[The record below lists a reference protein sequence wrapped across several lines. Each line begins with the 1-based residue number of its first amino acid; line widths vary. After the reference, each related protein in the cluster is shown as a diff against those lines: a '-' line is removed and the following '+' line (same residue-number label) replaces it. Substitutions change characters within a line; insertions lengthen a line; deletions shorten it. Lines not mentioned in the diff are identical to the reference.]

1 MQKSKVVFVDVDT
14 QRDFMCPDGA
24 LYVKGAESIIPNLK
38 KLIYAALKAGIP
50 IISSAD
56 KHTERDEEMDQF
68 PPHCIGGT
76 EGQKKIPET
85 ITSGLITLPN
95 RPYTG
100 DFLTLFDHYDQV
112 VLQKS
117 KLDLFTNCNTEPLL
131 SQLFADD
138 FVVFGVATDYCVRM
152 AVLGL
157 LQREKKVTLVLD
169 AIRAVDEA
177 AGEAAVAEMLEKGA
191 QQATTPQVLA
201 RT

>member
-14 QRDFMCPDGA
+14 QRDFMYSDGA
-24 LYVKGAESIIPNLK
+24 LYVKGAETIIPNLK
-38 KLIYAALKAGIP
+38 QLIHAAVKAGIP
-50 IISSAD
+50 IVSAAD
-56 KHTERDEEMDQF
+56 NHRETDEEMNEF

-76 EGQKKIPET
+76 DGQTKIPET

-100 DFLTLFDHYDQV
+100 DLLTLFDHYDQV
-112 VLQKS
+112 VLEKS

-131 SQLFADD
+131 SWLFADD
-138 FVVFGVATDYCVRM
+138 FVVFGVASDYCVRM

-157 LQREKKVTLVLD
+157 LQQEKKVTLVLD

-177 AGEAAVAEMLEKGA
+177 AGETAIAEMLEKGA
-191 QQATTPQVLA
+191 RQTTTQEVLA

>member
-14 QRDFMCPDGA
+14 QRDFMYSDGA
-24 LYVKGAESIIPNLK
+24 LYVNGAETIIPNLK
-38 KLIYAALKAGIP
+38 QLIHAAVKAGIP
-50 IISSAD
+50 IVSTAD
-56 KHTERDEEMDQF
+56 NHRETDEEMNEF

-76 EGQKKIPET
+76 DGQKKIPET

-95 RPYTG
+95 RPYAG
-100 DFLTLFDHYDQV
+100 DLPTLFDHYDQV
-112 VLQKS
+112 VLEKS

-131 SQLFADD
+131 SRLFADD
-138 FVVFGVATDYCVRM
+138 FVVFGVATDYCVSM

-157 LQREKKVTLVLD
+157 LQREKKVTLVFD

-177 AGEAAVAEMLEKGA
+177 AGETAIAEMLEKGVR
-191 QQATTPQVLA
+191 QTTTQELLA